1 MEYNVLLDFKNAD
14 ILQTDIVFSQGDYGH
29 AAINISCRDGDET
42 IKDAMSATIAFN
54 TPNGNIVTG
63 DLSGEAGE
71 YKYTFKGSEFQAP
84 GKITAAVSL
93 KWADGRLS
101 SCVFTFK
108 CRAIPSGS
116 EVPAGT
122 YLTEVDKVVEEAKNK
137 ILELQDLIDK
147 LQPGIGSTALTK
159 ADLQNDL
166 LQDTPGIKALD
177 AVQGSVIKKL
187 IDDIKEQTPTGVV
200 TEEALNNVLKSYI
213 KSDQI
218 INNLLATVAG
228 NALDATQGKILN
240 DKITQLNSELKAKEI
255 LLESDAAGI
264 HCSVQR
270 IGNVVVVIFSGWLK
284 EKLNAGSNTNISW
297 GNIPE
302 KYRPTKEVI
311 TAIRTPVTNKAVQ
324 LIVQVNGGI
333 NFGWGYEPIEPA
345 SSDQIYAVITYP
357 VVL

>member
-1 MEYNVLLDFKNAD
+1 MLLDFKNAD

-63 DLSGEAGE
+63 DLAGEAGE

-147 LQPGIGSTALTK
+147 LQPGIGSAALTK

-218 INNLLATVAG
+218 INNLLATVVG

-240 DKITQLNSELKAKEI
+240 DKITQLNSDLSGRLNKELSTSVLEYAEKAE
-255 LLESDAAGI
+255 AGFRM
-264 HCSVQR
+264 VK
-270 IGNVVVVIFSGWLK
+270 FSGASYTGNDMPTSTPDYKYGAGTIIKRHSSVISVILWGASDRHVPIFNLRTD
-284 EKLNAGSNTNISW
+284 EKWSGW
-297 GNIPE
+297 KKFDG
-302 KYRPTKEVI
+302 
-311 TAIRTPVTNKAVQ
+311 TPVT
-324 LIVQVNGGI
+324 
-333 NFGWGYEPIEPA
+333 
-345 SSDQIYAVITYP
+345 
-357 VVL
+357 

>member
-29 AAINISCRDGDET
+29 AAINISCRDGDKT

-54 TPNGNIVTG
+54 TPNGHIVTG
-63 DLSGEAGE
+63 DLVGEAGE

-166 LQDTPGIKALD
+166 LQNTPGIKALD

-200 TEEALNNVLKSYI
+200 TEEDLNNVLKSYI

-240 DKITQLNSELKAKEI
+240 DKITQLNSDL
-255 LLESDAAGI
+255 
-264 HCSVQR
+264 
-270 IGNVVVVIFSGWLK
+270 SGYFQIK
-284 EKLNAGSNTNISW
+284 SIDG
-297 GNIPE
+297 
-302 KYRPTKEVI
+302 
-311 TAIRTPVTNKAVQ
+311 TAIKNLAADTHGDSQVSVPSVDGYEALFWILSTSGSSNCFSPYCGGALKGRTSINIRVRNPGSYAIDSITPVVDIFYVRTIK
-324 LIVQVNGGI
+324 
-333 NFGWGYEPIEPA
+333 
-345 SSDQIYAVITYP
+345 
-357 VVL
+357 